1 MEYSKAQKVQKEKM
15 AAALGA
21 FLSAPP
27 TGIPLELL
35 EAFGDVVETTDGI
48 LPPRI
53 FFQAVEQSPV
63 AISITDTKANI
74 LYANSAFERLTGY
87 SKNEV
92 IGQNQS
98 ILSYKVTPIEVYQ
111 DLWAHLLKQK
121 PWNGVLIN
129 KRKDGKRYLA
139 DLTVAPVLGVESRT
153 SYYLAMHRDVT
164 DVHELER
171 QVQNQKVLIES
182 VVDVAP
188 VFIALV
194 NTKGEV
200 VLKNQFYA
208 NLAERLNNDYPERI
222 ILDALSGQVDTDLKR
237 SSKAA
242 MNFVNKEI
250 CITRGEDSLWYSCS
264 GTWVD
269 ESTYNADA
277 YFENNTSHC
286 LLLVASDISQLKQQQ
301 EEVRAT
307 AMRAMMAEQHLVYGM
322 REALQG
328 AIFQLQAPMN
338 LLSATMAIAQ
348 RREEY
353 MNEQLRDALTEVIQ
367 NGESVI
373 EGLTAALPE
382 ETVEAT
388 VPVNMNEIVHEV
400 LGLCTKELLSQGVQ
414 IDLQLDQ
421 NLPHIIGRPNHL
433 CSMLK
438 QLVDN
443 AITAL
448 SESEYQNRD
457 LRLSTYASDHTIVV
471 SIRDNGVGMDETQRY
486 KLFEPFYCG
495 WEKKENHTGMG
506 LTIAQEVAK
515 THGGNIEFVE
525 EHKHR
530 QGCLVR
536 LTLPIKNH
544 HG

>member
-1 MEYSKAQKVQKEKM
+1 MAYREPQKEKM

-21 FLSAPP
+21 FLSTPP
-27 TGIPLELL
+27 PEIPVALL

-63 AISITDTKANI
+63 AISITDTSANI
-74 LYANSAFERLTGY
+74 LYANAAFERLTGY
-87 SKNEV
+87 SKNEL

-98 ILSYKVTPIEVYQ
+98 ILSYKITPVEVYQ
-111 DLWAHLLKQK
+111 DLWGHLLKQK

-139 DLTVAPVLGVESRT
+139 DLTVAPVLGVGSKT

-171 QVQNQKVLIES
+171 QVKNQKVLIES

-188 VFIALV
+188 VFIALL

-200 VLKNQFYA
+200 VLKNQFYD
-208 NLAERLNNDYPERI
+208 NLSDRLRNNFPERI
-222 ILDALSGQVDTDLKR
+222 ILDELNGQVNTDLLS
-237 SSKAA
+237 SSKSES
-242 MNFVNKEI
+242 NFVNKQI
-250 CITRGEDSLWYSCS
+250 CIRRGEDTLWLSCS
-264 GTWVD
+264 GVWVD
-269 ESTYNADA
+269 ESTFNADT
-277 YFENNTSHC
+277 YFDDVTSRC
-286 LLLVASDISQLKQQQ
+286 LLLIASDITQLKQQQ
-301 EEVRAT
+301 EEVRAN
-307 AMRAMMAEQHLVYGM
+307 AMRAMMAEQNLIYGM

-338 LLSATMAIAQ
+338 MLSAAMALAE
-348 RREEY
+348 RRNEP
-353 MNEQLRDALTEVIQ
+353 MNEQLLNALNEVIN
-367 NGESVI
+367 NGETVI
-373 EGLTAALPE
+373 ENLNSALPV
-382 ETVEAT
+382 ETIEST
-388 VPVNMNEIVHEV
+388 VPVNMNEIVREV
-400 LGLCTKELLSQGVQ
+400 LGLCTKELLSQGIQ
-414 IDLQLDQ
+414 IDLQLAPK
-421 NLPHIIGRPNHL
+421 LSSITGRPNHL

-443 AITAL
+443 AITSL
-448 SESEYQNRD
+448 SESDYQDRE
-457 LRLSTYASDHTIVV
+457 LRVSTYATDHTIVV
-471 SIRDNGVGMDETQRY
+471 SVRDNGIGTDEGQRY
-486 KLFEPFYCG
+486 KLFEPFFCG
-495 WEKKENHTGMG
+495 WNKKENHTGMG

-515 THGGNIEFVE
+515 SHGGNVEFVE

-536 LTLPIKNH
+536 ISLPKIQH
-544 HG
+544 HD